1 MDPNKPI
8 LYWCF
13 DMHFSIFFTS
23 GRIRDKLFDKLTKKY
38 TLMKKIGLLLLLLLQ
53 FGWLPAQDFSK
64 MTKKEGFVPFYLDE
78 EKGKIY
84 LEINSLNQELLYVNT
99 LTSGIGSNDIG
110 LDRGQLGETRV
121 VEFRKAGNKILM
133 VHKNYDYRAY
143 TKNAYEA
150 KSIQD
155 AFAESTLWGFE
166 VVKTEG
172 ATYLVDATNF
182 YLQDVH
188 GVSETLARS
197 RQGSYK
203 VDASRS
209 ALYYPMTK
217 NFPKNTE
224 VEASITLTGTGAG
237 ANLRSVTP
245 SPDAV
250 TVRMRHSFI
259 ELPPLYAT
267 REFDPRAGYF
277 FISYQDYT
285 TPIDQPLVK
294 RFISRHRLEKKDPS
308 AAVSEVVE
316 PIVYY
321 LDRGTPEPVASALI
335 EGGNWWAQA
344 FEAAGFKNAFRVEL
358 APEGMDLNDVRYNV
372 IQWIHRSTRGWSYGS
387 SIQDPRTGEILK
399 GQVSLGSLRVRQ
411 DYLIGQGLLQ
421 PFEEGNVADPKL
433 MEFALN
439 RLKQLSAHEIGHTI
453 GLAHS
458 YATSA
463 TGRSSVMDYPHPL
476 ISLDENGKVDF
487 GDAYD
492 LKIGEWD
499 KWAITYGYGQPAA
512 NQSEEEFLEKT
523 LQATYAA
530 GYEFITD
537 SDSRN
542 PSGVHPRSHLWD
554 NGASASKEMKRLLD
568 LRQQRMKTFG
578 LNAIKAGEPQA
589 ILEEVFVPLY
599 LMHRYQLEATS
610 KLVGGMDYTYKVKGD
625 NQTAHHWIEA
635 KSQKEALDALL
646 LSIST
651 AQLEIPASILALIPP
666 RPYGYGK
673 NRETFPSRTG
683 PVFDPIAPAE
693 NIVDATFTFLFESG
707 RANRIYLQ
715 QLQDKSLPGLENVL
729 EKVSNQVFSNS
740 MPNGLGVEI
749 KLMTEA
755 KLVDHLIALSKN
767 AGASQ
772 TVRALVRNQ
781 LRQLSNSPGSYPTLL
796 QAHRDYLKQ
805 KIDAY
810 LSLPEELTPQQ
821 VLSIPDGAPIGME
834 SMTCDF
840 H

>member
-1 MDPNKPI
+1 
-8 LYWCF
+8 
-13 DMHFSIFFTS
+13 
-23 GRIRDKLFDKLTKKY
+23 
-38 TLMKKIGLLLLLLLQ
+38 MKKIGLLLLLVLIQQSWLL
-53 FGWLPAQDFSK
+53 AQDFSK

-84 LEINSLNQELLYVNT
+84 LEISSLNQELLYVNA
-99 LTSGIGSNDIG
+99 LTAGIGSNDIG
-110 LDRGQLGETRV
+110 LDRGQLGDTRV
-121 VEFRKAGNKILM
+121 VEFRKTGTKILM

-143 TKNAYEA
+143 TKNPYEA

-155 AFAESTLWGFE
+155 AFAQSTLWGFE
-166 VVKTEG
+166 VVKSEG
-172 ATYLVDATNF
+172 NTHIVDATNF
-182 YLQDVH
+182 FLQDVH
-188 GVSETLARS
+188 GVSETLARTK
-197 RQGSYK
+197 QGSYK
-203 VDASRS
+203 VDPSRS
-209 ALYYPMTK
+209 VLYYPTTK

-224 VEASITLTGTGAG
+224 VEATITLTGSGAG

-259 ELPPLYAT
+259 ELPELYAT
-267 REFDPRAGYF
+267 RKFDPRAGYF

-294 RFISRHRLEKKDPS
+294 RFISRHRLEKKDPT

-358 APEGMDLNDVRYNV
+358 APEGLDLSDVRYNV

-387 SIQDPRTGEILK
+387 SIQDPRTGEIIK

-421 PFEEGNVADPKL
+421 PFEDGNTADPKL

-463 TGRSSVMDYPHPL
+463 TGRSSVMDYPHPV
-476 ISLDENGKVDF
+476 ITENEKGEIDF
-487 GDAYD
+487 GNAYD

-499 KWAITYGYGQPAA
+499 KLAITYGYGQPAP
-512 NQSEEEFLEKT
+512 NQTEKEFLEKN
-523 LQATYAA
+523 LQETYAA

-554 NGASASKEMKRLLD
+554 NGSSAPEELKRMLD
-568 LRQQRMKTFG
+568 LREKRMKTFG
-578 LNAIKAGEPQA
+578 LNSIKTGEPQA

-610 KLVGGMDYTYKVKGD
+610 KLVGGLDYTYKVKGD
-625 NQTAHHWIEA
+625 NQTAHEWIPA

-651 AQLEIPASILALIPP
+651 EQLEIPASILALIPP

-693 NIVDATFTFLFESG
+693 NVVDATFTFLFEAG
-707 RANRIYLQ
+707 RVNRIYLQ
-715 QLQDKSLPGLENVL
+715 QLQNKSLPGLETVL

-740 MPNGLGVEI
+740 MPKGLGVEV

-755 KLVDHLIALSKN
+755 KFVDHLIALSKN

-781 LRQLSNSPGSYPTLL
+781 LRLLSTNSGSFSILL

-821 VLSIPDGAPIGME
+821 VLNIPDGAPIGME

>member
-1 MDPNKPI
+1 
-8 LYWCF
+8 
-13 DMHFSIFFTS
+13 
-23 GRIRDKLFDKLTKKY
+23 
-38 TLMKKIGLLLLLLLQ
+38 MKKIGLLLLLVLLQ
-53 FGWLPAQDFSK
+53 QSWLLAQDFSK

-84 LEINSLNQELLYVNT
+84 LEISSLNQELLYVNA
-99 LTSGIGSNDIG
+99 LTAGIGSNDIG
-110 LDRGQLGETRV
+110 LDRGQLGDTRV
-121 VEFRKAGNKILM
+121 VEFRKTGSKILM

-143 TKNAYEA
+143 TKNPYEA
-150 KSIQD
+150 QSIQD
-155 AFAESTLWGFE
+155 AFAQSTLWGFE

-172 ATYLVDATNF
+172 NTHIVDATNF
-182 YLQDVH
+182 FLQDVH

-197 RQGSYK
+197 KQGNYK
-203 VDASRS
+203 VDPSRS
-209 ALYYPMTK
+209 VLYYPTTK

-224 VEASITLTGTGAG
+224 VEATITLTGTGAG

-259 ELPPLYAT
+259 ELPELYAT
-267 REFDPRAGYF
+267 RKFDPRAGYF

-294 RFISRHRLEKKDPS
+294 RFISRHRLEKKDPT

-358 APEGMDLNDVRYNV
+358 APEGMDLSDVRYNV

-387 SIQDPRTGEILK
+387 SIQDPRTGEIIK

-421 PFEEGNVADPKL
+421 PFEDGNTADPKL

-463 TGRSSVMDYPHPL
+463 TGRSSVMDYPHPV
-476 ISLDENGKVDF
+476 ITENEKGEIDF
-487 GDAYD
+487 GNAYD

-499 KWAITYGYGQPAA
+499 KLAITYGYGQPAA

-554 NGASASKEMKRLLD
+554 NGASAPEELKRMLT
-568 LRQQRMKTFG
+568 LREKRMKTFG
-578 LNAIKAGEPQA
+578 LNSIKTGEPQA

-610 KLVGGMDYTYKVKGD
+610 KLVGGLDYTYKVKGD
-625 NQTAHHWIEA
+625 NQTAHQWISS
-635 KSQKEALDALL
+635 KSQIEALDALL

-651 AQLEIPASILALIPP
+651 EQLEIPASILALIPP

-693 NIVDATFTFLFESG
+693 NVVDATFTFLFEPG
-707 RANRIYLQ
+707 RVNRIYLQ
-715 QLQDKSLPGLENVL
+715 QLQNKSLPGLETVL

-740 MPNGLGVEI
+740 MPKGLGVEV

-781 LRQLSNSPGSYPTLL
+781 LRLLSTNSGSFSILL

-821 VLSIPDGAPIGME
+821 VLNIPDGAPIGME

>member
-1 MDPNKPI
+1 
-8 LYWCF
+8 
-13 DMHFSIFFTS
+13 
-23 GRIRDKLFDKLTKKY
+23 
-38 TLMKKIGLLLLLLLQ
+38 MKKIGLLLLLLLQ

-121 VEFRKAGNKILM
+121 IEFRKAGNKILM

-197 RQGSYK
+197 KQGNYK

-209 ALYYPMTK
+209 ALYFPSTK

-224 VEASITLTGTGAG
+224 VEATITLTGTGAG

-294 RFISRHRLEKKDPS
+294 RFISRHRLEKKDPT

-387 SIQDPRTGEILK
+387 SIQDPRTGEIIK

-421 PFEEGNVADPKL
+421 PFEDGNTADPKL

-476 ISLDENGKVDF
+476 ISLDANGKVDF

-499 KWAITYGYGQPAA
+499 KLAITYGYGQPAA
-512 NQSEEEFLEKT
+512 NQTEEEFLEKT

-554 NGASASKEMKRLLD
+554 NGASASDELKRLLD
-568 LRQQRMKTFG
+568 LRQKRMKTFG

-589 ILEEVFVPLY
+589 TLEEVFVPLY

-610 KLVGGMDYTYKVKGD
+610 KLVGGLDYTYKVKGD
-625 NQTAHHWIEA
+625 NQTAHQWIPA
-635 KSQKEALDALL
+635 KSQNEALDALL

-693 NIVDATFTFLFESG
+693 NVVDATFTFLFEAG

-715 QLQDKSLPGLENVL
+715 QLQNNSLPGLEAVL
-729 EKVSNQVFSNS
+729 TKVSGQVFSNS
-740 MPNGLGVEI
+740 LPSGLGVEV

-755 KLVDHLIALSKN
+755 KLVDHLITLSKN

-772 TVRALVRNQ
+772 TVRALVRQQ
-781 LRQLSNSPGSYPTLL
+781 LRKLSTSTIPSSSLL

-805 KIDAY
+805 KIEAY

>member
-1 MDPNKPI
+1 
-8 LYWCF
+8 
-13 DMHFSIFFTS
+13 MHFSIFFTS
-23 GRIRDKLFDKLTKKY
+23 GRIPANLFDKLTKKY
-38 TLMKKIGLLLLLLLQ
+38 TPMKKIGLLLLLLLQ

-121 VEFRKAGNKILM
+121 IEFRKAGNKILM

-172 ATYLVDATNF
+172 ATYMVDATNF

-197 RQGSYK
+197 KQGNYK

-209 ALYYPMTK
+209 ALYYPSTK

-224 VEASITLTGTGAG
+224 VEATITLTGTGAG

-245 SPDAV
+245 SPEAV

-294 RFISRHRLEKKDPS
+294 RFISRHRLEKKDPT

-344 FEAAGFKNAFRVEL
+344 YEAAGFKNAFRVEL

-387 SIQDPRTGEILK
+387 SIQDPRTGEIIK

-476 ISLDENGKVDF
+476 ISLDANGKVDF

-512 NQSEEEFLEKT
+512 NQTEEEFLEKT

-554 NGASASKEMKRLLD
+554 NGASASDELKRLLD
-568 LRQQRMKTFG
+568 LRQKRMKTFG

-610 KLVGGMDYTYKVKGD
+610 KLVGGLDYTYKVKGD
-625 NQTAHHWIEA
+625 NQTAHEWIPA

-651 AQLEIPASILALIPP
+651 EQLEIPSSILALIPP

-693 NIVDATFTFLFESG
+693 NVVDATFTFLFEAG

-715 QLQDKSLPGLENVL
+715 ELQNKSLPGLETVL

-740 MPNGLGVEI
+740 MPKGLGVEV

-781 LRQLSNSPGSYPTLL
+781 LRLLSTNTGSFSTLL

-821 VLSIPDGAPIGME
+821 VLNIPDGAPIGME

>member
-1 MDPNKPI
+1 
-8 LYWCF
+8 
-13 DMHFSIFFTS
+13 MHFSIFFTS
-23 GRIRDKLFDKLTKKY
+23 GRIPANLFDKLTKKY
-38 TLMKKIGLLLLLLLQ
+38 TPMKKIGLLLLLLLQ

-121 VEFRKAGNKILM
+121 IEFRKAGNKILM

-172 ATYLVDATNF
+172 ATYMVDATNF

-197 RQGSYK
+197 KQGNYK

-209 ALYYPMTK
+209 ALYYPSTK

-224 VEASITLTGTGAG
+224 VEATITLTGTGAG

-387 SIQDPRTGEILK
+387 SIQDPRTGEIIK

-421 PFEEGNVADPKL
+421 PFEEGNEADPKL
-433 MEFALN
+433 MEFALT

-476 ISLDENGKVDF
+476 ISLDANGKVDF

-512 NQSEEEFLEKT
+512 NQTEEEFLEKT

-554 NGASASKEMKRLLD
+554 NGASASDELKRLLD
-568 LRQQRMKTFG
+568 LRQKRMKTFG

-610 KLVGGMDYTYKVKGD
+610 KLVGGLDYTYKVKGD
-625 NQTAHHWIEA
+625 NQTAHEWIPA
-635 KSQKEALDALL
+635 KSQKVALDALL

-651 AQLEIPASILALIPP
+651 EQLEIPASILALIPP

-693 NIVDATFTFLFESG
+693 NVVDATFTFLFEAG

-715 QLQDKSLPGLENVL
+715 QLQNKSLPGLETVL

-740 MPNGLGVEI
+740 MPKGLGVEV

-781 LRQLSNSPGSYPTLL
+781 LRLLSTNTGSFSTLL

>member
-1 MDPNKPI
+1 
-8 LYWCF
+8 
-13 DMHFSIFFTS
+13 
-23 GRIRDKLFDKLTKKY
+23 
-38 TLMKKIGLLLLLLLQ
+38 MKKIGLLLLLVLLQ
-53 FGWLPAQDFSK
+53 QSWLHAQDFSK

-84 LEINSLNQELLYVNT
+84 LEISSLNQELLYVNA
-99 LTSGIGSNDIG
+99 LTAGIGSNDIG
-110 LDRGQLGETRV
+110 LDRGQLGDTRV
-121 VEFRKAGNKILM
+121 VEFRKTGTKILM

-143 TKNAYEA
+143 TKNPYEA

-172 ATYLVDATNF
+172 NSHLVDATNF
-182 YLQDVH
+182 FLQDVH
-188 GVSETLARS
+188 GVSETLARAK
-197 RQGSYK
+197 QGNYK
-203 VDASRS
+203 VDPSRS
-209 ALYYPMTK
+209 VLYYPSTK

-250 TVRMRHSFI
+250 SVRMRHSFI
-259 ELPPLYAT
+259 ELPELYAT

-358 APEGMDLNDVRYNV
+358 APEGMDLSDVRYNV

-387 SIQDPRTGEILK
+387 SIQDPRTGEIIK

-421 PFEEGNVADPKL
+421 PFEEGNTADPKL

-463 TGRSSVMDYPHPL
+463 TGRSSVMDYPHPV
-476 ISLDENGKVDF
+476 ITENEKGEIDF
-487 GDAYD
+487 GNAYD

-499 KWAITYGYGQPAA
+499 KLAITYGYGQPAA
-512 NQSEEEFLEKT
+512 NQTEEEFLEKT

-542 PSGVHPRSHLWD
+542 PSGAHPRSHLWD
-554 NGASASKEMKRLLD
+554 NGASAPEELKRMLD
-568 LRQQRMKTFG
+568 LREKRMKTFG
-578 LNAIKAGEPQA
+578 LNSIKSGEPQA

-610 KLVGGMDYTYKVKGD
+610 KLVGGLDYTYKVKGD
-625 NQTAHHWIEA
+625 NQTAHQWIST
-635 KSQKEALDALL
+635 KSQNEALDALL

-651 AQLEIPASILALIPP
+651 KQLEIPTSILALIPP

-693 NIVDATFTFLFESG
+693 NVVDATFTFLFEAG
-707 RANRIYLQ
+707 RVNRIYLQ
-715 QLQDKSLPGLENVL
+715 QLQNASLPGLENVL
-729 EKVSNQVFSNS
+729 TKVRSQVFNNT
-740 MPNGLGVEI
+740 MPTGLGVEI

-772 TVRALVRNQ
+772 TVRALVRQQ
-781 LRQLSNSPGSYPTLL
+781 LRQLSTLTITSSSLL
-796 QAHRDYLKQ
+796 QAHRAYLKQ

-821 VLSIPDGAPIGME
+821 VLNIPDGAPIGME

-840 H
+840 HE

>member
-1 MDPNKPI
+1 MKNK
-8 LYWCF
+8 F
-13 DMHFSIFFTS
+13 A
-23 GRIRDKLFDKLTKKY
+23 
-38 TLMKKIGLLLLLLLQ
+38 LLLVLFCGLSTT
-53 FGWLPAQDFSK
+53 WIVAQDFSK
-64 MTKKEGFVPFYLDE
+64 ITRKEGFVPFYLDE

-84 LEINSLNQELLYVNT
+84 LEIPFLDKEILYVNA
-99 LTSGIGSNDIG
+99 LTAGVGSNDIG
-110 LDRGQLGETRV
+110 LDRGQLGDTRI
-121 VEFRKAGNKILM
+121 VEFRKTGNKILM

-143 TKNAYEA
+143 TSNPNEA
-150 KSIQD
+150 KSIRD

-166 VVKTEG
+166 VIKSEG
-172 ATYLVDATNF
+172 NTHIVEATNF
-182 YLQDVH
+182 FLQDAH
-188 GVSETLARS
+188 GVSETLAS
-197 RQGSYK
+197 TKQGNYR
-203 VDASRS
+203 VEASRS
-209 ALYYPMTK
+209 GLYLPTTK

-224 VEASITLTGTGAG
+224 VEATITFTGTGAG
-237 ANLRSVTP
+237 GYLRSVTP
-245 SPDAV
+245 SPEAV

-267 REFDPRAGYF
+267 RAFDPRAGYF
-277 FISYQDYT
+277 YISYQDYT

-358 APEGMDLNDVRYNV
+358 APEGMDLMDVRYHV

-387 SIQDPRTGEILK
+387 SIRDPRTGEIIK

-421 PFEEGNVADPKL
+421 PFEEGNEADPKL

-439 RLKQLSAHEIGHTI
+439 RLKQLSAHEIGHTLGI
-453 GLAHS
+453 SHS

-463 TGRSSVMDYPHPL
+463 SGRSSVMDYPHPL
-476 ISLDENGKVDF
+476 ISLDENGEVDF
-487 GDAYD
+487 SAAYD

-499 KWAITYGYGQPAA
+499 KWAVTYGYGQPAP
-512 NQSEEEFLEKT
+512 NQSEAEFLEKT

-542 PSGVHPRSHLWD
+542 VSGVHPRSHLWD
-554 NGASASKEMKRLLD
+554 NGASASEELKRLLD
-568 LRQQRMKTFG
+568 LREKRMKTFG
-578 LNAIKAGEPQA
+578 LNAIKTGEPEA

-610 KLVGGMDYTYKVKGD
+610 KLIGGLDYSYKVKGD
-625 NQTAHHWIEA
+625 NQARHKWLTS
-635 KSQKEALDALL
+635 KVQGNALDALL
-646 LSIST
+646 ESIST
-651 AQLEIPASILALIPP
+651 RRLEIPSSILELIPP

-673 NRETFPSRTG
+673 TRETFPSRTG

-693 NIVDATFTFLFESG
+693 NVVDATFTFLFEPG
-707 RANRIYLQ
+707 RANRVYLQ
-715 QLQDKSLPGLENVL
+715 HLQNNSLPGLEEVL
-729 EKVSNQVFSNS
+729 SKVSVQVFSNT
-740 MPNGLGVEI
+740 MPSGLGAEI
-749 KLMTEA
+749 KLMTEV
-755 KLVDHLIALSKN
+755 KLIDHLIALSKN

-772 TVRALVRNQ
+772 TVRALARKQ
-781 LRQLSNSPGSYPTLL
+781 LRQLSTPTNPSSSLL
-796 QAHRDYLKQ
+796 KAHRDYLNQ
-805 KIDAY
+805 KIEAF
-810 LSLPEELTPQQ
+810 LNLPEELTPQQ

-834 SMTCDF
+834 EMSCDF
-840 H
+840 D